1 MYCYLYDE
9 LIHDNKK
16 YEKEV
21 LRIENRLTDLGI
33 TGKTSRLALF
43 RNAEEMIR
51 DEVDR
56 GVSTVVILGN
66 DDTVKKILNVLVESD
81 VVLGLIPIGPNNELA
96 KLLGVPEGLDAC
108 DVLSARRVEEI
119 DVGTINNRRF
129 LTGVSISDFKAEL
142 MCNEGKYRIAPT
154 TKSKLLIR
162 NLDEYSDP
170 CDGMLSAE
178 MESVVKKGV
187 LFKRNIL
194 KKSILPFK
202 SLAIRSDRPIT
213 VLVDGDEME
222 GTRFDVGIEPN
233 VLKVI
238 TGKERVFAS

>member
-33 TGKTSRLALF
+33 AGKTSRLALF

-51 DEVDR
+51 DEVGR
-56 GVSTVVILGN
+56 GVSTVVVLGN
-66 DDTVKKILNVLVESD
+66 DNTVKKILNVLVESD
-81 VVLGLIPIGPNNELA
+81 VVIGFIPIGPNNELA
-96 KLLGVPEGLDAC
+96 KMLGVPYGLDAC
-108 DVLSARRVEEI
+108 DVLSARRVERL

-129 LTGVSISDFKAEL
+129 LTGISISDFNAEL
-142 MCNEGKYRIAPT
+142 MCNEGKYRITPT

-162 NLDEYSDP
+162 NLDEYSNP

-178 MESVVKKGV
+178 IESIIKAGL
-187 LFKRNIL
+187 LFKKNVL
-194 KKSILPFK
+194 KKSVLPFR
-202 SLAIRSDRPIT
+202 SLTIRSDKRIS
-213 VLVDGDEME
+213 VLVDDKKIE
-222 GTRFDVGIEPN
+222 GTRFDIGIEPN

-238 TGKERVFAS
+238 IGKERVFTS

>member
-1 MYCYLYDE
+1 
-9 LIHDNKK
+9 
-16 YEKEV
+16 
-21 LRIENRLTDLGI
+21 
-33 TGKTSRLALF
+33 
-43 RNAEEMIR
+43 
-51 DEVDR
+51 
-56 GVSTVVILGN
+56 LGN